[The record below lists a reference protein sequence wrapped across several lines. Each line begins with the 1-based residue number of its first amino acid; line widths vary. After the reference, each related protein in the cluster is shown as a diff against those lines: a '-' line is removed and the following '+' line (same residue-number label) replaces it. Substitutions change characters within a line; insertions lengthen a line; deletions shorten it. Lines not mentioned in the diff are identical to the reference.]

1 MLLPTLL
8 MLLPIIT
15 AFVQYKKWSNKPI
28 SYPRNYTPILWLFLC
43 FIHGVIKNA
52 YGCSFVAK
60 LSWKKKIFCRKKCF
74 YMEKTF
80 CNHKVFLLENFFF
93 TEKTYNLI
101 SEIYFYTKY
110 VCVINKIWIFLK
122 YNYSFYKCF
131 LIIKNIFVKTSLW
144 TQ

>member
-15 AFVQYKKWSNKPI
+15 AFLQYKKWSNKPI
-28 SYPRNYTPILWLFLC
+28 SYPRNYTPILWLFLS

-80 CNHKVFLLENFFF
+80 CNHKVFLLENFFLQR
-93 TEKTYNLI
+93 KIII
-101 SEIYFYTKY
+101 SFQKY
-110 VCVINKIWIFLK
+110 IFAQNICVINKIWIFLK